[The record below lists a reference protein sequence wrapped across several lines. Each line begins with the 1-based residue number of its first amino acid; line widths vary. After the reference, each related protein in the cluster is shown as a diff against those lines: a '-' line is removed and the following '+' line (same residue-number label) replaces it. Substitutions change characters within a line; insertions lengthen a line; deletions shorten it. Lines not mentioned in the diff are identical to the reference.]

1 MPHYDPNDPL
11 GTDFFG
17 VEDMD
22 NNLTPVS
29 GRLMLAQA
37 VARRWLTEPG
47 ELFYAPNYGYGIR
60 RHLNAALE
68 DTGSIASGL
77 AAEAKKDERV
87 DECSVDV
94 TFLDEVLTINGRLVA
109 ATGPFD
115 LVLSLSTTTL
125 TLEVLDSP

>member
-1 MPHYDPNDPL
+1 MPFDQNDPL
-11 GTDFFG
+11 GTDFWG
-17 VEDMD
+17 VEDID

-29 GRLMLAQA
+29 GRLGLAQA
-37 VARRWLTEPG
+37 VARRWLTDPG
-47 ELFYAPNYGYGIR
+47 TLFYAPEYGYGLR

-68 DTGSIASGL
+68 DTGSVASGL

-87 DECSVDV
+87 EDCKVDV
-94 TFLDEVLTINGRLVA
+94 TFLEEALTINGRLVA

-115 LVLSLSTTTL
+115 LVLSLSKTTL